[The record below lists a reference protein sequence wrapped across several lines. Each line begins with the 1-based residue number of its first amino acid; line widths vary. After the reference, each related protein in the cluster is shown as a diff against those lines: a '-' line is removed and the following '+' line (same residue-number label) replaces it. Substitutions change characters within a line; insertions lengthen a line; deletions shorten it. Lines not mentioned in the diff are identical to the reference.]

1 MIIWDLD
8 LPKINSYMSESRK
21 GTHKPSKRIDLIQ
34 PKCMSHEFSLLG
46 MLYMNV
52 VGELIMIVDKKC
64 QLRLFSIDLEDR
76 MDFVEVVKVQLPYF
90 RRSENSG
97 MEEERE

>member
-1 MIIWDLD
+1 VIIWDLD
-8 LPKINSYMSESRK
+8 LPKINSYMSESQQ

-46 MLYMNV
+46 MLFMNF

-64 QLRLFSIDLEDR
+64 QLRFFSVDLEDKI
-76 MDFVEVVKVQLPYF
+76 DFVEVIKVQLPYF
-90 RRSENSG
+90 RQSDNLC